1 MKTISADYN
10 ATTPDGELRLNSP
23 ASLADLRETKKGAGD
38 WAWLSDGEILV
49 GGRLRDDPYWGLLAA
64 PDWETL
70 VHLDDEGAQDVQ
82 RTWAELQALLTEPER
97 SPEDEARAFELLTQF
112 DYFAPPLARDA
123 RPGHLAFR
131 RAMALHLMG
140 KHELALIEI
149 QDARSSRPGKP
160 LDDLFYLELLRRV
173 SPDRAAKE
181 AEALAYKEGSSA
193 VVLAAA
199 ITILAERAEDLPIG
213 QFEVA
218 ATRAM
223 ELCDRFERAPGR
235 SSISA
240 SLLSLVHFN
249 RGMLLL
255 RLGRRDEA
263 RQSLEL
269 AHAIEPLDA
278 IFMEAARLEVHDQR
292 AREIASR
299 VRSRPLAAA

>member
-10 ATTPDGELRLNSP
+10 ATTPGGELRLGSP
-23 ASLADLRETKKGAGD
+23 ASLDDLRATNNGPGD
-38 WAWLSDGEILV
+38 WVWLSDGEVLV
-49 GGRLRDDPYWGLLAA
+49 GGRLRDDPYWGILAT

-70 VHLDDEGAQDVQ
+70 VHLDDKDAQDVQ
-82 RTWAELQALLTEPER
+82 RTWVELRPLLTEEAR
-97 SPEDEARAFELLTQF
+97 SPGDVARAFELLTQF
-112 DYFAPPLARDA
+112 DHFAPPLARDA

-140 KHELALIEI
+140 KDELALIEI
-149 QDARSSRPGKP
+149 QDARSSRPGTP
-160 LDDLFYLELLRRV
+160 LDDLFFLELLRRS
-173 SPDRAAKE
+173 SPDRAVKE
-181 AEALAYKEGSSA
+181 AETLAHNEGISA

-199 ITILAERAEDLPIG
+199 ITILADRAEDLSQG

-218 ATRAM
+218 ATRTM
-223 ELCDRFERAPGR
+223 ELCDRFEHAPGR
-235 SSISA
+235 SNISA

-255 RLGRRDEA
+255 RLGRRGEA

-278 IFMEAARLEVHDQR
+278 IFIEAARLEVHDQR

-299 VRSRPLAAA
+299 VRSRPLVAA